1 MGFIVYKHPTI
12 EQEKTNDYSTKQWLF
27 NEWYYDGMP
36 GGKQREKEYAKWW
49 KENSNCKIVWD
60 KVK

>member
-1 MGFIVYKHPTI
+1 MGFIVYKHPTP
-12 EQEKTNDYSTKQWLF
+12 EQQKEFKYSNKKWLF
-27 NEWYYDGMP
+27 NEWYHDGMP

-49 KENSNCKIVWD
+49 KENSDCKIVWD

>member
-1 MGFIVYKHPTI
+1 
-12 EQEKTNDYSTKQWLF
+12 
-27 NEWYYDGMP
+27 MP

-49 KENSNCKIVWD
+49 KENSDCKIVWD

>member
-1 MGFIVYKHPTI
+1 MGFIVYTHPTP
-12 EQEKTNDYSTKQWLF
+12 EQERENDYSTKEWVF
-27 NEWYYDGMP
+27 NTWYHDGMS

-49 KENSNCKIVWD
+49 KENSDCKIEWD